1 MPARTPGMRW
11 PMDIS
16 GSRIAVAGATGAL
29 GGLILRDLHGRG
41 ARVALLGRDGDAL
54 GRVAADLGSDPPT
67 ATFDARDP
75 ASCRAAVEAA
85 AEALGGLDGLVI
97 ATGAVAFG
105 AGDVLEDDVAAELM
119 AVNVLGPI
127 ALIRAAL
134 DRFEDGGLIA
144 ALSAIVADHP
154 TAGMAA
160 YSASKAALSAY
171 LAALR
176 REVRRDG
183 VTVVDVRPPHL
194 DTDFSEHPLAGT
206 APELP
211 DAHSAAALAGEVVDA
226 IAAAKREI
234 AWDLKERRLVVR

>member
-1 MPARTPGMRW
+1 
-11 PMDIS
+11 MDIT
-16 GSRIAVAGATGAL
+16 GSRIAIAGATGAL
-29 GGLILRDLHGRG
+29 GGLLLRDLHGRG
-41 ARVALLGRDGDAL
+41 ARVALLGRDAGAL
-54 GRVAADLGSDPPT
+54 SGLAAELGPDVPS
-67 ATFDARDP
+67 ATFDARDA
-75 ASCRAAVEAA
+75 ASCRAAVDAA
-85 AEALGGLDGLVI
+85 ADALGGLDALVI

-105 AGDVLEDDVAAELM
+105 AADALADDVAAELM

-127 ALIRAAL
+127 ALVRGAL

-176 REVRRDG
+176 REVRRAG

-194 DTDFSEHPLAGT
+194 DTAFSEHALAGT
-206 APELP
+206 APDLP
-211 DAHSAAALAGEVVDA
+211 EAHSAAALAGEIVEA